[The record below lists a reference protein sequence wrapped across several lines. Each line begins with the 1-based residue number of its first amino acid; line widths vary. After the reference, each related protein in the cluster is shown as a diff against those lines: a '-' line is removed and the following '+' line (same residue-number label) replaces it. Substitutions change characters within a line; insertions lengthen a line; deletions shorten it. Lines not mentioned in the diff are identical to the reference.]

1 MWGGVYTYCN
11 DQIVSVV
18 KMQISG
24 LKNHFS
30 DSVRR
35 VQMQIL
41 TLKKWFSDSESL
53 LSVKIPLPKKAIFLQ
68 CNPPPRKID
77 IKSARF

>member
-1 MWGGVYTYCN
+1 
-11 DQIVSVV
+11 
-18 KMQISG
+18 MQILG
-24 LKNHFS
+24 LENHFS

-68 CNPPPRKID
+68 CNPPRYVSEIFVSLLYSP
-77 IKSARF
+77 